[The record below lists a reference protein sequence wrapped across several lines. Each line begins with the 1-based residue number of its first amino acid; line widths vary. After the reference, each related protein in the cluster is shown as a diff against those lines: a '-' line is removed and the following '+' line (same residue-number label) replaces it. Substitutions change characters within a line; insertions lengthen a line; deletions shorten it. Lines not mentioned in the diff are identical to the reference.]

1 MASFMTIMG
10 LFGMFVGS
18 FLAVKG
24 LFRLCL
30 TGFMVVFMAYLWLVL
45 WANL

>member
-10 LFGMFVGS
+10 LFGMFVAS

-30 TGFMVVFMAYLWLVL
+30 TGFVVVFMAYLWLVL